1 MTRSCIV
8 WTVVVALTLTLTAC
22 AATSSEPQP
31 PEIAYGHDMC
41 DACGMIVSEARFAA
55 ATLTEGGKT
64 LKFDDAGE
72 MFSYHAAH
80 PEDAVKAWFVHDY
93 DSQRWTRGETAFFV
107 VNPSLQTPMGTG
119 LAVFADR
126 AAANAFA
133 GRAKAKVLSLAEA
146 QTMLAQMK
154 MPKH

>member
-1 MTRSCIV
+1 MTRLWRVWSAAIV
-8 WTVVVALTLTLTAC
+8 FMLVVSAC
-22 AATSSEPQP
+22 AATSGEPQP
-31 PEIAYGHDMC
+31 PDIAYGRDMC
-41 DACGMIVSEARFAA
+41 DACGMIISEARFAA
-55 ATLTEGGKT
+55 ATLTEQGKT

-72 MFSYHAAH
+72 MFSYHTAH

-93 DSQRWTRGETAFFV
+93 DSQRWIRGETAFFV
-107 VNPSLQTPMGTG
+107 VSPSLQTPMGTG

-126 AAANAFA
+126 AAADAFA
-133 GRAKAKVLSLAEA
+133 TRTNAKVMSLAEA